1 MEKKRLSDYRALAR
15 MTMKGHYGTMLL
27 AVIVVYA
34 IQMIISQLF
43 SGFAATQSVVML
55 AAFFV
60 LELMV
65 SIIILGPLS
74 IGLNGFFISC
84 ISGEYEVRNIFNP
97 FTTNLTNTVK
107 VYFFMQLKLFLWL
120 IVPWLIGMAL
130 VAAVVIVAGLN
141 SGAVWTEQ
149 LALYLTELGELLQG
163 TNTDIAGISAAQ
175 LAVFAA
181 VYLCALGV
189 SLLFMIPG
197 IIKTYEYA
205 MIPYIVA
212 EDPDISVK
220 EAFMRTKIMM
230 QGNKLRYFGL
240 IMSFIGWFL
249 LGMLVFVIGVV
260 FVIPYLNAA
269 AAHFY
274 IDAKKKLGASGANG
288 AEAYDDIDKGDTF
301 GI

>member
-43 SGFAATQSVVML
+43 REFAATQSVVML

-84 ISGEYEVRNIFNP
+84 ISGEYEVKNVFNP

-130 VAAVVIVAGLN
+130 VAAVVIVAVLSG
-141 SGAVWTEQ
+141 GAVWTEQ
-149 LALYLTELGELLQG
+149 LAMYLTELGELLQG

-205 MIPYIVA
+205 MIQYIVA

-220 EAFMRTKIMM
+220 EAFRRTKIMM

-240 IMSFIGWFL
+240 TMSFIGWLL
-249 LGMLVFVIGVV
+249 LGMLVFVVGIV
-260 FVIPYLNAA
+260 FVLPYMNAA

-274 IDAKKKLGASGANG
+274 VDVKKRLGTSEANI
-288 AEAYDDIDKGDTF
+288 ADAYDDIDNGTTF